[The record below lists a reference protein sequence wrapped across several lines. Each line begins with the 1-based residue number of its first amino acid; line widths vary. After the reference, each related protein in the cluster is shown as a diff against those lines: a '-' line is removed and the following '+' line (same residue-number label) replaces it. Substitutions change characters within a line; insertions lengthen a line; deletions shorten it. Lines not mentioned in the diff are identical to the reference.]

1 MKKVIYLTLSLFA
14 ATTFAQEIS
23 QERVKAVISTL
34 SSDEMKGRL
43 IGTEENESA
52 AHYISKVFKENK
64 LEYCVG
70 DSYLVP
76 FQYKGKTVYNVC
88 GIKKGNSEKMLGF
101 SGHFDH
107 IGTNTEKGDNIFNGA
122 DDDASG
128 ITALIG
134 ISDYFKNKKPEFSM
148 VFMAFNGEEAGLL
161 GSKAISEDKG
171 MEKVNKN
178 LVALFNFE
186 MIATESEF
194 GKDAMFMT
202 GDGFSD
208 LANLFNEYSEGTLK
222 IFPDPY
228 AKQQLFYRSDNVS
241 FAKKNIVAHSFS
253 TADMSKIKH
262 YHQVND
268 DFSIV
273 DIENMTSMIN
283 NFAKTVEKMSP
294 KKFAPKYK
302 STVKLI

>member
-1 MKKVIYLTLSLFA
+1 M
-14 ATTFAQEIS
+14 
-23 QERVKAVISTL
+23 
-34 SSDEMKGRL
+34 
-43 IGTEENESA
+43 
-52 AHYISKVFKENK
+52 
-64 LEYCVG
+64 
-70 DSYLVP
+70 
-76 FQYKGKTVYNVC
+76 
-88 GIKKGNSEKMLGF
+88 
-101 SGHFDH
+101 
-107 IGTNTEKGDNIFNGA
+107 
-122 DDDASG
+122 
-128 ITALIG
+128 
-134 ISDYFKNKKPEFSM
+134 
-148 VFMAFNGEEAGLL
+148 
-161 GSKAISEDKG
+161 
-171 MEKVNKN
+171 
-178 LVALFNFE
+178 ALFNFE

-294 KKFAPKYK
+294 KKFAPKYN
-302 STVKLI
+302 STVKLN

>member
-101 SGHFDH
+101 TGHFDH

-294 KKFAPKYK
+294 KKFAPKYN
-302 STVKLI
+302 STVKLN

>member
-194 GKDAMFMT
+194 GKDAIFMT

-294 KKFAPKYK
+294 KKFAPKYN
-302 STVKLI
+302 STVKLN